1 MGLDYTV
8 RWPFC
13 DHRKVEDALNHHWRH
28 KLYWALVADG
38 SSEFTNS
45 NNTISTFYNFITRYI
60 KHPSPNKHDIF
71 LLMKDIILECRSS
84 KTQLRLISSQGKEQ
98 LNPYCCYSF
107 LKGLA
112 ITYIYVYMYIE
123 ILWKIFSIPVRKNNV
138 IINLFLNEQLK
149 QLQFIIFVP
158 TFPNWPHS
166 GFPWPI
172 DNPEYF
178 YFKRKQSE
186 IVLHLTGNNFPC
198 TCKLL
203 NFP

>member
-1 MGLDYTV
+1 
-8 RWPFC
+8 
-13 DHRKVEDALNHHWRH
+13 
-28 KLYWALVADG
+28 
-38 SSEFTNS
+38 
-45 NNTISTFYNFITRYI
+45 
-60 KHPSPNKHDIF
+60 
-71 LLMKDIILECRSS
+71 MKDIILECRSS

-112 ITYIYVYMYIE
+112 ITYICIYVHKNFVKNF
-123 ILWKIFSIPVRKNNV
+123 LNIPVRKNNV

-172 DNPEYF
+172 DNLEYF
-178 YFKRKQSE
+178 YIKRNRSE
-186 IVLHLTGNNFPC
+186 IVLHLTGNSFPC

-203 NFP
+203 SFP